1 MAENLSIS
9 AGIASR
15 YSTAL
20 FELMLSEGKLEELAK
35 EIAALQ
41 QVFKE
46 SEDLRVLI
54 GSPIYTRDEARKGI
68 VEIAAR
74 MGLSNLFTNTLALL
88 ATKRRLFA
96 LPLILDQLAEMLSDH
111 QGIIH
116 AEVCSAHDLTDE
128 EIDRITGALKAKAGK
143 DIKLDI
149 KIDPGLIGGM
159 VVRLGSRM
167 IDSSI
172 KSKLMNMKYAM
183 QEVE

>member
-20 FELMLSEGKLEELAK
+20 FELMLSEGMLEELEN
-35 EIAALQ
+35 EIVALQ
-41 QVFKE
+41 TVIKD
-46 SEDLRVLI
+46 SKDLRVLI
-54 GSPIYTRDEARKGI
+54 GSPIYTRDDARKGI
-68 VEIAAR
+68 VEIATR
-74 MGLSNLFTNTLALL
+74 IGLSNLFKNTLALL

-96 LPLILDQLAEMLSDH
+96 LPLILDQLEQMISDH
-111 QGIIH
+111 NGILH
-116 AEVCSAHDLTDE
+116 AEVRSAHNLSEDE
-128 EIDRITGALKAKAGK
+128 IARITDALRGKAGK

-149 KIDPGLIGGM
+149 IIDPSLIGGM

>member
-20 FELMLSEGKLEELAK
+20 FELMLSENMLEELEN

-41 QVFKE
+41 QVFND

-54 GSPIYTRDEARKGI
+54 GSPIYTRDDARKGI
-68 VEIAAR
+68 VEIATR
-74 MGLSNLFTNTLALL
+74 MGLSSLFTKTLALL

-96 LPLILDQLAEMLSDH
+96 LPLILDQLEQKISDH
-111 QGIIH
+111 KGIIQ
-116 AEVCSAHDLTDE
+116 AEIHSAHDLTDD
-128 EIDRITGALKAKAGK
+128 EIDRITDALKSNAGK